1 MGATLFGG
9 QNNSSPP
16 QYLMTGDVL
25 PLGQKYPPIPHG
37 PEQEPVDRPKVAPK
51 KPAGQ
56 AYSSPRD
63 A

>member
-1 MGATLFGG
+1 MGAKELGG
-9 QNNSSPP
+9 QNMSSPP

-25 PLGQKYPPIPHG
+25 PLGQKYPPMKHA
-37 PEQEPVDRPKVAPK
+37 PEHEEVDKPDTAPK

-56 AYSSPRD
+56 AYNSPLD